1 MNKNFMII
9 TLLLAVVVENNDFLW
24 STLSG
29 ARVRVSLWLIP
40 WTNQSHHQWTWWN
53 NSDMSPWYDMK
64 PSKSSNTL
72 PELKPSRI
80 RAFISMAV
88 PAAWCNIRG
97 AVTWRNWLT
106 RHWFAACFLVSA
118 GFFCWLVASLLG
130 SLGRLCSDWL
140 WLAEVRLPDNPEL
153 PYITE
158 QSKQTHTEC
167 TGKHYSLGIIWW
179 QV

>member
-106 RHWFAACFLVSA
+106 RHWFAACFLVSG
-118 GFFCWLVASLLG
+118 GFFGWLLRCLVACALTD
-130 SLGRLCSDWL
+130 SDWL
-140 WLAEVRLPDNPEL
+140 RWGYLTTPSCHISPNN
-153 PYITE
+153 
-158 QSKQTHTEC
+158 QNKHTHRMHTQANTIPSE
-167 TGKHYSLGIIWW
+167 
-179 QV
+179 